1 MYTFYNIPVPIDST
15 EYEDQTREAIDLM
28 IREVP
33 DVVAIYSMWEQDL
46 YGLSDIDFL
55 CVIKENTKQKEQIII
70 DISKKFSLLDIPHCI
85 DAKDVEQL
93 QYFIQ
98 RPFLKHLWWTEY
110 EIEPLAHEAKLIF
123 AWKLCFIGLLRIFYP
138 AWYTKKISVELL
150 LKQIYYLR
158 YLINFLDIDDPSI
171 LRFMDDYSKFRR
183 TWFQHQDTSLLVG
196 KYLPK
201 AMDISWKMIEL
212 VDKKL
217 AQSGFVDKNQK
228 SNTLSWRYPTYFCSV
243 NQRANTELYYN
254 TLRKNDRFLCLPSSF
269 DKATWNDKWKQELEK
284 ITQLDPWFTSFDFSS
299 TVLNG
304 LLLLKKWIDSILLC
318 YYKNFLLWER

>member
-1 MYTFYNIPVPIDST
+1 MYTFYNIPVRIDST
-15 EYEDQTREAIDLM
+15 EYEDQTHEAIDLI

-55 CVIKENTKQKEQIII
+55 CIIKENTKQKEQIII
-70 DISKKFSLLDIPHCI
+70 DISKKFSLLDTPHCI
-85 DAKDVEQL
+85 DVKDVEKL

-110 EIEPLAHEAKLIF
+110 EIEPLARETKILF

-138 AWYTKKISVELL
+138 AWYTQKISVELL

-171 LRFMDDYSKFRR
+171 LRFMDGYWEFRK
-183 TWFQHQDTSLLVG
+183 TWFAHEDTSLLVE
-196 KYLPK
+196 KYLPE

-217 AQSGFVDKNQK
+217 AQSGFVDKNQGA
-228 SNTLSWRYPTYFCSV
+228 NTLSWRYPTYFCSV
-243 NQRANTELYYN
+243 NHRANTELYYN
-254 TLRKNDRFLCLPSSF
+254 TLRKNDRFLCLPPSF
-269 DKATWNDKWKQELEK
+269 DRATWSEKWKKELEK

-299 TVLNG
+299 TVLNS

-318 YYKNFLLWER
+318 YYKYFLLWER